1 MYQLA
6 LFRLRER
13 GLLELLTEQISN
25 LMSKGIP
32 SKKAFNMVCT
42 FSVVIAKV
50 SAKPHMREYSDFLVG
65 KIVQYGS
72 DLCWFGNLSMT

>member
-32 SKKAFNMVCT
+32 SKRAFNMVCA
-42 FSVVIAKV
+42 FSVVNAKV
-50 SAKPHMREYSDFLVG
+50 SAKPDKRVF
-65 KIVQYGS
+65 
-72 DLCWFGNLSMT
+72 